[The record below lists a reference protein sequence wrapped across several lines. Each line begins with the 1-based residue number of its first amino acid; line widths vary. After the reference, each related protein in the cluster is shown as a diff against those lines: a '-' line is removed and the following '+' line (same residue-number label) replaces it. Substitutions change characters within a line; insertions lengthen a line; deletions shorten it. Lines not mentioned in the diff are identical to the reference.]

1 MMAEVSLVM
10 YLCTLKTKNY
20 LKIYI
25 ILYFII
31 ISQIN
36 KIFHLICININMPT
50 VSLKAIK
57 R

>member
-50 VSLKAIK
+50 VTLKAIK